1 MPLPLDQYQTRV
13 TQIRDYTVRT
23 LEGVWGGLGSWRDA
37 DVARFARI
45 AVPKV
50 EAAQIATARATA
62 AYLGGAVARAEV
74 LSARKVNRTVEYLR
88 PADVLW
94 TALSTGAGIADAVQA
109 GTVRLNSLVTT
120 DLQLAKTVQSRASLT
135 QGGYQKYRRVLSG
148 LENCPICVLASG
160 NLYSTADLMPIH
172 DHCDCS
178 VAPAERV
185 EPVRFDPLSL
195 AGRVTLAEPRGDLAS
210 DYADL
215 LAVGENS
222 ELGPQLVWADQQFTA
237 LAA

>member
-13 TQIRDYTVRT
+13 AQIRDYTTRT
-23 LEGVWGGLGSWRDA
+23 LAGVWGGLGSWRDA
-37 DVARFARI
+37 DVERFARI

-50 EAAQIATARATA
+50 QAAQIATARATA
-62 AYLGGAVARAEV
+62 AYLGGTVSREEV
-74 LSARKVNRTVEYLR
+74 LTARRVDRAVEYLR
-88 PADVLW
+88 PANVLW
-94 TALSTGAGIADAVQA
+94 TALSEGATLVDAVTA
-109 GTVRLNSLVTT
+109 GTVRLTSLIET
-120 DLQLAKTVQSRASLT
+120 DVQLAKTVQSRASLT
-135 QGGYQKYRRVLSG
+135 QGGHQKYRRVLSG
-148 LENCPICVLASG
+148 AENCAICVLASG

-185 EPVRFDPLSL
+185 EAVRFDVGML
-195 AGRVTLAEPRGDLAS
+195 AGRTAAVDSRGDLTS

-215 LAVGENS
+215 VAVNEHS
-222 ELGPQLVWADQQFTA
+222 ELGPQLSWAGQQFTE